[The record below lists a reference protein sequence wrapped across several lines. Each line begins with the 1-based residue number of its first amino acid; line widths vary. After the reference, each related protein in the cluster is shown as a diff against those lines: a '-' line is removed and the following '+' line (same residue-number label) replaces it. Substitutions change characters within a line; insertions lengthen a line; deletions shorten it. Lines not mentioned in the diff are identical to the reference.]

1 MRDNLRCPSFALRSD
16 MLRVVLVQDVPA
28 LGSAGEIVEVRPG
41 FARNKLVPRR
51 LAVYASKENLL
62 AFSPLID
69 AAKAKAKAAA
79 AVAPVVDEAASSAQ
93 SAVETVQ
100 LA

>member
-1 MRDNLRCPSFALRSD
+1 MRVQVTVLLFALRSD

-28 LGSAGEIVEVRPG
+28 LGGAGEVVEVRPG

-51 LAVYASKENLL
+51 LAVYASEENLA

-69 AAKAKAKAAA
+69 AAKAKAAAA
-79 AVAPVVDEAASSAQ
+79 AAPAVDEAALSTQ
-93 SAVETVQ
+93 STAETVQ